1 MTADDM
7 KKWFQIPA
15 EALEI
20 YEKLGEGN
28 GIKRPAVRDQKGTD
42 GGPRKGRKRGWRQ
55 VHICFQTRT

>member
-1 MTADDM
+1 MTADDL
-7 KKWFQIPA
+7 KKRFQIPA

-42 GGPRKGRKRGWRQ
+42 GGPRKGRKREIGRAH
-55 VHICFQTRT
+55 V